1 VEGGLERGK
10 RFLDALE
17 FCSMTANLGDSRTIA
32 SHPASTTHSKMPAA
46 DQLSIGIEPGMI
58 RISVGL
64 ENILDIIN
72 DVTNALEKSK

>member
-1 VEGGLERGK
+1 
-10 RFLDALE
+10 
-17 FCSMTANLGDSRTIA
+17 
-32 SHPASTTHSKMPAA
+32 MPAA